1 MRKSK
6 IQKIHCLIRQYVT
19 IFDNNNTVH
28 YKYELTIY
36 SLNNE
41 LYVSLY
47 IVFLHF
53 AQVSCPSKPFRP
65 DFIKSYY
72 RKKN

>member
-6 IQKIHCLIRQYVT
+6 IQKIHCLIRQYFI
-19 IFDNNNTVH
+19 IFDNNNAVH